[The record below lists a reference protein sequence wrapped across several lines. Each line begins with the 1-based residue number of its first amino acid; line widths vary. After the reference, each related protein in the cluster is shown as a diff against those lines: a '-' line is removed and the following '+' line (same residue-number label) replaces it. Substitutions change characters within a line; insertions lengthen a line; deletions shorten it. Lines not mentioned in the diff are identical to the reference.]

1 MKRLIIFLTMLI
13 QAWIYVYRVTNNPA
27 LNIFTWRSN
36 WNTVDVANSIELWV
50 FAIFFKGYI
59 FSF

>member
-27 LNIFTWRSN
+27 LQIFTWRSN
-36 WNTVDVANSIELWV
+36 WNTVDVANAIE
-50 FAIFFKGYI
+50 
-59 FSF
+59 

>member
-13 QAWIYVYRVTNNPA
+13 QAWIYVYRVTNNPD
-27 LNIFTWRSN
+27 LNIFTRRSN